1 MSRTIAHTIDART
14 QPTPTIATNLGAS
27 GVARSTIHPT
37 GSFLLATRK
46 YTNTHATDTKYANA
60 PTMPSLSGMGFMST
74 HYAPGQVT

>member
-1 MSRTIAHTIDART
+1 MSRATAHSTDTRT
-14 QPTPTIATNLGAS
+14 NATPTIATNFGAS
-27 GVARSTIHPT
+27 GVARSTIHPA

-60 PTMPSLSGMGFMST
+60 PTMPSLSGLGFMST